1 MKNYSTLS
9 LLSIIAA
16 IALIMVSSCQSD
28 KKETPDKAV
37 QQLLQDAP
45 AEVTTAPLKMIDFE
59 HELVSNGKIK
69 AQTVAELKFQTGE
82 VIAKIFVKN
91 GSHVNKGQ
99 RIAELDTYSL
109 SNRLNQSMKGFSLL
123 IYFLVAS

>member
-1 MKNYSTLS
+1 MKQLYNKVSS
-9 LLSIIAA
+9 LIVVGIVLV
-16 IALIMVSSCQSD
+16 LITSCQSD
-28 KKETPDKAV
+28 KKETPNKAV

-45 AEVTTAPLKMIDFE
+45 AEVTTTPLTLVDFE

-91 GSHVNKGQ
+91 GSHVKQGQ
-99 RIAELDTYSL
+99 RIAEL
-109 SNRLNQSMKGFSLL
+109 KFCE
-123 IYFLVAS
+123 